1 MLKPN
6 VLLVEDD
13 AAMARLIQGNL
24 KDESID
30 IYHAKD
36 GHDALAYLDAQL
48 PQVVLLDLN
57 LPDMDGLD
65 ILKHITEQ
73 QIPASVI
80 IITAH
85 GSVDVAVKSMKAGA
99 FDFLEKPFSS
109 DRLMITLRNAL
120 DRQNLS
126 DTVDIMKD
134 ASLTRFHGFIG
145 SSIQMQAVYQIIDN
159 AAASKASVFITG
171 ESGTGKEICA
181 QAIHSHSPRFDKPF
195 IALNCASIPAELM
208 ESEIFGHIKGAFSGA
223 SSNRDGA
230 LASADGGTLF
240 LDEICEMDIG
250 LQAKLLRAI
259 QMEENKKVG
268 SDKVEKVDVRF
279 ISATNREP
287 LSEIKQGKLREDL
300 FYRLNVIPITLP
312 PLREHADD
320 ITELAT
326 EFIEE
331 ISNQEG
337 KIFTGLAPDT
347 ELILLDYDWPG
358 NVRQLKNT
366 IQNII
371 VMNKGGT
378 ITPEMLPSPLDE
390 LVKKDNAQYSKTH
403 ATDKTAEVK
412 NNATSEP
419 FKTLKELEDEHIDK
433 VIDECQGNIPR
444 AAVQL
449 GVSPSTI
456 YRKIH
461 SRQNEEI
468 H

>member
-1 MLKPN
+1 MMKPI
-6 VLLVEDD
+6 VLVVEDD
-13 AAMARLIQGNL
+13 ATMARLIQGNL

-36 GHDALAYLDAQL
+36 GNDALTYLGTQL

-65 ILKHITEQ
+65 ILRHITEQ
-73 QIPASVI
+73 QIPTSVI
-80 IITAH
+80 VITGHA
-85 GSVDVAVKSMKAGA
+85 SVDVAVKSMQAGA

-109 DRLMITLRNAL
+109 NRLTITLRNAL
-120 DRQNLS
+120 ERQNLT
-126 DTVDIMKD
+126 DTVDTIKD
-134 ASLTRFHGFIG
+134 ASLARFHGFIG
-145 SSIQMQAVYQIIDN
+145 SSIKMQAVYQIIDN
-159 AAASKASVFITG
+159 AAISKASVFITG

-195 IALNCASIPAELM
+195 IAVNCASIPTELM
-208 ESEIFGHIKGAFSGA
+208 ESEVFGHIKGAFSGA
-223 SSNRDGA
+223 SSNRVGA

-240 LDEICEMDIG
+240 LDEICEMDTG

-259 QMEENKKVG
+259 QMEEIKKVG
-268 SDKVEKVDVRF
+268 SDKIEKVDVRF

-300 FYRLNVIPITLP
+300 YYRLNVIPIALP

-320 ITELAT
+320 ITELAA
-326 EFIEE
+326 EFIKEV
-331 ISNQEG
+331 SNQEG
-337 KIFTGLAPDT
+337 KKFTGLVSDA
-347 ELILLDYDWPG
+347 ESILLDYNWPG
-358 NVRQLKNT
+358 NVRQLKNI

-371 VMNKGGT
+371 VMNKGGM
-378 ITPEMLPSPLDE
+378 ITPDMLPSPLDG
-390 LVKKDNAQYSKTH
+390 LVKKDNAQYSNAL
-403 ATDKTAEVK
+403 ATDKSPEVK
-412 NNATSEP
+412 DNATGES
-419 FKTLKELEDEHIDK
+419 FKTLKELEDEYIKK
-433 VIDECQGNIPR
+433 VIDEHQGNIPQ

-461 SRQNEEI
+461 LRRDDNI

>member
-1 MLKPN
+1 MTKPK

-24 KDESID
+24 KDESIN
-30 IYHAKD
+30 ITHAKD
-36 GHDALAYLDAQL
+36 GNDALAYLDTQL

-65 ILKHITEQ
+65 ILRHITEQ

-80 IITAH
+80 VITGH
-85 GSVDVAVKSMKAGA
+85 GSVDIAVKSMQAGA

-109 DRLMITLRNAL
+109 NRLMITLRNAL
-120 DRQNLS
+120 ERQNLT
-126 DTVDIMKD
+126 DTVDTMKD
-134 ASLTRFHGFIG
+134 SSLARFHGFIG
-145 SSIQMQAVYQIIDN
+145 SSIKMQAVYQIIDN
-159 AAASKASVFITG
+159 AAISKASVFITG

-181 QAIHSHSPRFDKPF
+181 QAIHSHSPRFNKPF
-195 IALNCASIPAELM
+195 IAINCASIPTELM

-223 SSNRDGA
+223 SSNREGA

-259 QMEENKKVG
+259 QMEEIKKVG
-268 SDKVEKVDVRF
+268 SDKTEKVDVRF

-300 FYRLNVIPITLP
+300 YYRLNVIPITLP

-320 ITELAT
+320 ITELAV
-326 EFIEE
+326 EFIKE

-337 KIFTGLAPDT
+337 KNFTGLVPDA
-347 ELILLDYDWPG
+347 ESILLEYDWPG
-358 NVRQLKNT
+358 NVRQLKNI
-366 IQNII
+366 IQNVI
-371 VMNKGGT
+371 VMNKGSM
-378 ITPEMLPSPLDE
+378 ITPDMLPSPLDG
-390 LVKKDNAQYSKTH
+390 LVKKDNAQYSNAH
-403 ATDKTAEVK
+403 ATDKTPVV
-412 NNATSEP
+412 NDNATGESV
-419 FKTLKELEDEHIDK
+419 KTLKELEDEYIK
-433 VIDECQGNIPR
+433 KAIDECQGNIPQ
-444 AAVQL
+444 AAIQL

-461 SRQNEEI
+461 SRRDDNI